1 MRRTLSALPFVLGTG
16 LVTGALAERAFWGRL
31 RPDDSV
37 ADSLFTLAAYTAVC
51 HLGLVAVRRM
61 AVADVRRLFL
71 VGALVGWIVEGMVV
85 GTVYETLPL
94 SISWTAL
101 AWHAPLSVVVGWYV
115 FPRLLGQGGRR
126 AWIAAGG
133 GGVAMGAWSAFMS
146 VDAGVDPDPGHAMA
160 NAAIVAAALGAG
172 YALHHRF
179 RPGPGALGI
188 GRPAI
193 IVACLVVAW
202 ALLGVVPAV
211 PFAPLVLVPLVA
223 VTLRA
228 LRRGAPAP
236 DGAEAFA
243 VVPGVPARHLAPLL
257 LVPPAAAAGCLLA
270 AVMHAA
276 PYVGYAVYA
285 VATPGGAVA
294 FVMAARRRRSPAEVS
309 AVGEKGALRM

>member
-16 LVTGALAERAFWGRL
+16 LVTWALSERAFWGRL

-37 ADSLFTLAAYTAVC
+37 ADSLFTLAAYTAVAY
-51 HLGLVAVRRM
+51 LGLVAVGRL

-71 VGALVGWIVEGMVV
+71 VGALVGWTVEGMVV
-85 GTVYETLPL
+85 GTVYAMLPL

-101 AWHAPLSVVVGWYV
+101 AWHAPLSVVIGWCV
-115 FPRLLGQGGRR
+115 FPRLLGHGGRR
-126 AWIAAGG
+126 AWIAAAGG
-133 GGVAMGAWSAFMS
+133 GAAMGAWSAFMS
-146 VDAGVDPDPGHAMA
+146 VDAGVDPDPGHATVT
-160 NAAIVAAALGAG
+160 AAIVAAALGAG

-211 PFAPLVLVPLVA
+211 PFAPLVL
-223 VTLRA
+223 
-228 LRRGAPAP
+228 
-236 DGAEAFA
+236 
-243 VVPGVPARHLAPLL
+243 APLL

-270 AVMHAA
+270 AVTHAA

-285 VATPGGAVA
+285 VATPAGAVA
-294 FVMAARRRRSPAEVS
+294 FVMAARRRRVSAEVS
-309 AVGEKGALRM
+309 AGDEKGALRM